1 MKLRIELITLLAK
14 NAKFTKVS
22 AECVLSDLVDKI
34 GDVKQGKSVQEC
46 LSCIAEA
53 TSLEFICKEVQTF
66 TDKNNHEYN
75 HEDYVWNMPVSNI
88 ILDRNIKFH
97 TLTSK

>member
-1 MKLRIELITLLAK
+1 MRKTFFQVLKLRIELVTLLAK

-66 TDKNNHEYN
+66 TDKNNHE
-75 HEDYVWNMPVSNI
+75 DYVWNMPVSNI
-88 ILDRNIKFH
+88 I
-97 TLTSK
+97 